1 MSGAQNLVTRGQT
14 RKRKESIKTK
24 HPVTLKS
31 KQKSPSSAHLKQG
44 NQFQT
49 KMDGD
54 FVFVAG
60 APANPQVERD
70 EDKED
75 RKKSNAEAALKA
87 KPIESGELKK
97 YRGKDLD
104 TFIAEHHHRFII
116 DEYEDE
122 DSSDEEEDA
131 EPITAEEAEI
141 QLETVAAPEVAEIV
155 TIETIKHEPPTE
167 VDHDA
172 LAKCSE
178 CNQLGFEDINDVIK
192 HVEEKHSLND
202 IEEDLFVCKHL
213 TGWNCDF
220 YNVEIE
226 AFKEHLRGHDLIEKN
241 ELASIL
247 VGLESALKNH
257 LKQDDKRNETTQELL
272 ERAIYM
278 TKKKMEVEQNSF
290 VKITGQM
297 QDHLNAQCAKAQERH
312 KEVEQMMASLSTG
325 QTKIREHQHQ
335 HDELKELLEL
345 HIADTEAHRGEMQ
358 DIFNMIIKILVRIE
372 CKISEMNKQGE
383 NKQ

>member
-70 EDKED
+70 EDKE
-75 RKKSNAEAALKA
+75 
-87 KPIESGELKK
+87 I
-97 YRGKDLD
+97 
-104 TFIAEHHHRFII
+104 
-116 DEYEDE
+116 
-122 DSSDEEEDA
+122 
-131 EPITAEEAEI
+131 
-141 QLETVAAPEVAEIV
+141 AEIV

-241 ELASIL
+241 
-247 VGLESALKNH
+247 SALKNH

-278 TKKKMEVEQNSF
+278 MKKKMEVEQNSF

>member
-75 RKKSNAEAALKA
+75 RKKSYAEAALKD
-87 KPIESGELKK
+87 KPIETTTKPSE
-97 YRGKDLD
+97 
-104 TFIAEHHHRFII
+104 
-116 DEYEDE
+116 
-122 DSSDEEEDA
+122 A

-141 QLETVAAPEVAEIV
+141 QLETVAAPEIAEIV

-272 ERAIYM
+272 QRAIYM
-278 TKKKMEVEQNSF
+278 MKKKMEVEQNSF

-297 QDHLNAQCAKAQERH
+297 QDHLYAQCAKAQERH

>member
-70 EDKED
+70 EDKE
-75 RKKSNAEAALKA
+75 
-87 KPIESGELKK
+87 I
-97 YRGKDLD
+97 
-104 TFIAEHHHRFII
+104 
-116 DEYEDE
+116 
-122 DSSDEEEDA
+122 
-131 EPITAEEAEI
+131 
-141 QLETVAAPEVAEIV
+141 AEIV

-241 ELASIL
+241 
-247 VGLESALKNH
+247 SALKNH

-278 TKKKMEVEQNSF
+278 MKKKMEVEQNSF

-345 HIADTEAHRGEMQ
+345 HIADTEAHREEMQ

>member
-87 KPIESGELKK
+87 KPIETTIKPSE
-97 YRGKDLD
+97 
-104 TFIAEHHHRFII
+104 
-116 DEYEDE
+116 
-122 DSSDEEEDA
+122 A

-141 QLETVAAPEVAEIV
+141 QFETVAAPEVAEIV

-202 IEEDLFVCKHL
+202 IEEDLFVCNHL
-213 TGWNCDF
+213 TGWKCDF

-226 AFKEHLRGHDLIEKN
+226 AFKEHLRGHVNEKYYRLSQDVL
-241 ELASIL
+241 ERTKIASIL
-247 VGLESALKNH
+247 GAIES
-257 LKQDDKRNETTQELL
+257 
-272 ERAIYM
+272 
-278 TKKKMEVEQNSF
+278 
-290 VKITGQM
+290 G
-297 QDHLNAQCAKAQERH
+297 
-312 KEVEQMMASLSTG
+312 
-325 QTKIREHQHQ
+325 
-335 HDELKELLEL
+335 ELKKYRGKDL
-345 HIADTEAHRGEMQ
+345 DTFIEEHHHR
-358 DIFNMIIKILVRIE
+358 FIIDE
-372 CKISEMNKQGE
+372 FGDEDSSDEE
-383 NKQ
+383 EDAE

>member
-70 EDKED
+70 EDKE
-75 RKKSNAEAALKA
+75 
-87 KPIESGELKK
+87 I
-97 YRGKDLD
+97 
-104 TFIAEHHHRFII
+104 
-116 DEYEDE
+116 
-122 DSSDEEEDA
+122 
-131 EPITAEEAEI
+131 
-141 QLETVAAPEVAEIV
+141 AEIV

-241 ELASIL
+241 
-247 VGLESALKNH
+247 SALKNH

-278 TKKKMEVEQNSF
+278 MKKKMEVEQNSF

-297 QDHLNAQCAKAQERH
+297 QDHLYAQCAKAQERH